1 MTWLDYPPVAVVQL
15 GSIPIRL
22 WGFFVALGIIVA
34 TVVAA
39 RRGERIGMSREQMW
53 DLSFWMNAAGF
64 VGGRTLYVLEHWRE
78 FIEQPLRVFAV
89 WQGGMSIFGA
99 LLAGTAVVILFARRH
114 GISLRR
120 LADAAVPTLLLGDA
134 IGRLGGAASHMYT
147 GIPTT
152 FPLSYL
158 LDGVQRHEV
167 GIELSLMSLV
177 GFLLILWLE
186 RFRLP
191 LGTFT
196 LLWYSAERFL
206 LDFLRSSDLPQSDFR
221 YAGLT
226 LAQYFA
232 IGGIII
238 AGFFLVRFW
247 SRGRLRSDH
256 AQHT

>member
-1 MTWLDYPPVAVVQL
+1 MAWLDYAPVAVIQV
-15 GSIPIRL
+15 GAIPIRL
-22 WGFFVALGIIVA
+22 WGVCIALGIVVA
-34 TVVAA
+34 TAVAS

-53 DLSFWMNAAGF
+53 NLSFWMNAAGF

-78 FIEQPLRVFAV
+78 FIEQPLSVFAV
-89 WQGGMSIFGA
+89 WRGGMSIFGA
-99 LLAGTAVVILFARRH
+99 LLAGTAVVILFARWH

-134 IGRLGGAASHMYT
+134 IGRLGGAASHMYP

-152 FPLSYL
+152 FPLSYM

-177 GFLLILWLE
+177 GFLCMMWLA

-191 LGTFT
+191 LGTLT
-196 LLWYSAERFL
+196 LLWYSVERFL
-206 LDFLRSSDLPQSDFR
+206 LDFLRSSDLPQSDLR

-232 IGGIII
+232 IGGIAI

-247 SRGRLRSDH
+247 RGGRLRSGH
-256 AQHT
+256 A